1 MRLFEIAETK
11 QFMNAL
17 LATDSFRDFELS
29 QAQITTFMTC
39 TIDGLLHRDFYA
51 EDTLPEA
58 LRTTEPEEKS
68 EAADRH
74 PGEEQHK
81 GGGKSRLTP
90 WMLAA
95 PMVFA
100 MIRGKNLPLSMKIV
114 LRLQDRNV
122 EHLVQREALPYKASD
137 IKGLFLNI
145 SYDQGKVT
153 CTSGSSL
160 AVFSLDRS
168 LDTIWDEAAGKFLG
182 RFTA

>member
-1 MRLFEIAETK
+1 MRFFEIADTK

-17 LATDSFRDFELS
+17 LATDTFRDFELS
-29 QAQITTFMTC
+29 QAQVTTFMTC
-39 TIDGLLHRDFYA
+39 TIDGLLHRDFYD
-51 EDTLPEA
+51 EDTLPEM
-58 LRTTEPEEKS
+58 LRTKEPETTGEP
-68 EAADRH
+68 ADRH
-74 PGEEQHK
+74 AAREDPK
-81 GGGKSRLTP
+81 GSGNARLTP
-90 WMLAA
+90 WMMAA
-95 PMVFA
+95 PMVLA
-100 MIRGKNLPLSMKIV
+100 MIRGKNPPISMKIV

-122 EHLVQREALPYKASD
+122 EHLVQREALPYKAAD

-182 RFTA
+182 RYMS